1 MSVPFAYP
9 SSFDGSIH
17 PHSATSWTMAAQQ
30 QQQQPQGYYYGTS
43 VGAGYVHP
51 SLAPHHHLQHHPAM
65 LSQVAQQQQH
75 HQHAYAAARY
85 ATAGY
90 AVPAPQQ
97 QQQQQAYYV
106 PQAQQATRSRF
117 AFATP
122 THAPSQHFT
131 LPPPVQYEAAQAQR
145 ATAPQQQQQLESEQH
160 LGYLLDRLAQ
170 SADNRAITRADEYEH
185 NRNVDVVMDEQP
197 AQPVTYDLI
206 SNTSIV
212 PPPPPVERSAVPLAD
227 LATEMVWE
235 AVRQGYLYALETS
248 GAAVDAGVIGQAAR
262 NAPRR
267 SAGAEQFGV
276 IGEHRRA
283 RRVSGEG
290 SMPGTPSGFETPAEL
305 AARQQRLADL
315 GFGAAAPRPSRAA
328 VQAFPAEP
336 SAPFRQFVKQI
347 LAATLVTPED
357 IVLALYLV
365 SQIPVGKIIPP
376 TPAEPGQ
383 DAQTT
388 SFKAAPFKIVLGTLM
403 LANKVLQDNSYRA
416 GSWAAASAIPIA
428 DVNALEAHILAA
440 LGFDVSIREDKWLA
454 WLAVVV
460 DRFRFGKGDLG
471 DRLVVQ
477 DALERL
483 VRAAQLEN
491 AKSMPVSMP
500 PSPALTASGSST
512 SSLSSLATVASA
524 ELAMPQTP
532 VNSGAS
538 CLVDVNLD
546 ASGPLESPLHFDAH
560 RHRQDGRRRA
570 AFTRAVSSLASSVAA
585 PPAPDSPSL
594 LTHAA
599 QQHRARACR
608 GTAELSGYS
617 LFPPVDLAAARSRS
631 FGQETWQRAIC

>member
-1 MSVPFAYP
+1 
-9 SSFDGSIH
+9 
-17 PHSATSWTMAAQQ
+17 MAAQQ
-30 QQQQPQGYYYGTS
+30 QQSQLFQQQQQGYYHGG
-43 VGAGYVHP
+43 VGASYAHP
-51 SLAPHHHLQHHPAM
+51 GLAPHHHLQHHSAM

-75 HQHAYAAARY
+75 QHAFAAARY
-85 ATAGY
+85 AAAGY
-90 AVPAPQQ
+90 ALPAP
-97 QQQQQAYYV
+97 QQQQAYYV
-106 PQAQQATRSRF
+106 PQAQQQPTRSRF

-122 THAPSQHFT
+122 THVPLQHFT
-131 LPPPVQYEAAQAQR
+131 LPPPVHYEGA
-145 ATAPQQQQQLESEQH
+145 QQQQVQTHRAESEQH

-170 SADNRAITRADEYEH
+170 SADNRASARADDYDYEH
-185 NRNVDVVMDEQP
+185 RNVDVVMDEQP
-197 AQPVTYDLI
+197 ALPAQQQQQPVVTYDLI

-212 PPPPPVERSAVPLAD
+212 PPPPPLERSAVPLAD

-248 GAAVDAGVIGQAAR
+248 GAAVDAGVIGQSATAAR

-267 SAGAEQFGV
+267 SGSAEQFGI
-276 IGEHRRA
+276 IGEHRRS
-283 RRVSGEG
+283 RRISGEG
-290 SMPGTPSGFETPAEL
+290 SMQGTPYNFETPAEL

-315 GFGAAAPRPSRAA
+315 GFGAAASRTSRTAM
-328 VQAFPAEP
+328 QAFPAEP

-388 SFKAAPFKIVLGTLM
+388 SFKAAPFKIVLGALM

-471 DRLVVQ
+471 DRFVVQ

-483 VRAAQLEN
+483 VRVAQLEN

-500 PSPALTASGSST
+500 PSPALSASGSST

-532 VNSGAS
+532 VNTGAS
-538 CLVDVNLD
+538 CLADVNLD
-546 ASGPLESPLHFDAH
+546 ASGPLESSLHFDAH
-560 RHRQDGRRRA
+560 RHRADGRRGA
-570 AFTRAVSSLASSVAA
+570 AFTRTVSSLASNIARAPVAA
-585 PPAPDSPSL
+585 RQS
-594 LTHAA
+594 
-599 QQHRARACR
+599 
-608 GTAELSGYS
+608 
-617 LFPPVDLAAARSRS
+617 
-631 FGQETWQRAIC
+631 

>member
-17 PHSATSWTMAAQQ
+17 PHPASSWTMAAQQ
-30 QQQQPQGYYYGTS
+30 QQQQGYYHGGG

-51 SLAPHHHLQHHPAM
+51 SLAAHRHLQHHPAM

-75 HQHAYAAARY
+75 HPHAYAAARY
-85 ATAGY
+85 AAAGY
-90 AVPAPQQ
+90 AVPAVP

-122 THAPSQHFT
+122 THAQSQHFT
-131 LPPPVQYEAAQAQR
+131 LPPPVQYEAAQAHR
-145 ATAPQQQQQLESEQH
+145 ATAPQQQLESEQH

-170 SADNRAITRADEYEH
+170 SADNRATTRADEYEH

-212 PPPPPVERSAVPLAD
+212 PPPPSVERSAVPLAD

-235 AVRQGYLYALETS
+235 AVRQGYLHALETS

-267 SAGAEQFGV
+267 SASAEQFGV
-276 IGEHRRA
+276 IGEHRRS
-283 RRVSGEG
+283 RRISGEG

-328 VQAFPAEP
+328 MQAFPAEP

-532 VNSGAS
+532 VNTGAS
-538 CLVDVNLD
+538 YLAEVNLD
-546 ASGPLESPLHFDAH
+546 ASGPLESPLHCDAH

>member
-17 PHSATSWTMAAQQ
+17 PHPASSWTMAAQQ
-30 QQQQPQGYYYGTS
+30 QQQQQGYYHGGS
-43 VGAGYVHP
+43 IGAGYVHP

-75 HQHAYAAARY
+75 HPHAYAAARY
-85 ATAGY
+85 AAAGY
-90 AVPAPQQ
+90 AVPAVP
-97 QQQQQAYYV
+97 QQQQAYYV

-131 LPPPVQYEAAQAQR
+131 LPPPVQYEAAQAQVHR
-145 ATAPQQQQQLESEQH
+145 AE
-160 LGYLLDRLAQ
+160 
-170 SADNRAITRADEYEH
+170 NEYEH

-227 LATEMVWE
+227 LATEM
-235 AVRQGYLYALETS
+235 S
-248 GAAVDAGVIGQAAR
+248 AR

-276 IGEHRRA
+276 IGEHRRS
-283 RRVSGEG
+283 RRISGEG

-315 GFGAAAPRPSRAA
+315 GFGAVAPRPSRAA
-328 VQAFPAEP
+328 MQAFPAEP

-500 PSPALTASGSST
+500 PSPALTASGLST

-532 VNSGAS
+532 VNTGAS
-538 CLVDVNLD
+538 CLADVNLD
-546 ASGPLESPLHFDAH
+546 PRVVRGRPSRAGLAVAPHARSAATPRARLSRHGRVERLLALPACRSCGGQVEVVRAGDLAACHLLSSALGSPRQH
-560 RHRQDGRRRA
+560 RTPSQRPEHRA
-570 AFTRAVSSLASSVAA
+570 AVVTLFRPLITFLATPPRHARPGYPSLL
-585 PPAPDSPSL
+585 SPSL
-594 LTHAA
+594 SFRLPPSSSLCPQGFSFQTSKTH
-599 QQHRARACR
+599 
-608 GTAELSGYS
+608 
-617 LFPPVDLAAARSRS
+617 DKKSR
-631 FGQETWQRAIC
+631 